1 MSVIFG
7 TWNFEGRRRSPEY
20 LDQVHAS
27 LSPYGP
33 DGFHSYSD
41 EEVSIGYHAFHT
53 TRDSYPESQPL
64 VTKSGLVVA
73 WDGRLDNR
81 EELIAQCR
89 DTLPNDSAD
98 VCIVAAAYE
107 RWGTECFG
115 RIIGDWALSAWDPA
129 HRSLI
134 LAKDP
139 VGPQQLYYSLGPDA
153 LNWSTV
159 LDPLV
164 LYAGTAFL
172 LDEEYI
178 AGCLSLFPASHLTPY
193 AGIQSVPSS
202 TFVRFQN
209 GSRTVTKYWDFD
221 PSKQIRH
228 KSDADYEDHFRTVFA
243 EAVRR
248 RLRSH
253 APVLAELSGGMDSS
267 SIVCM
272 AHQEISRKASDTTR
286 LDTLSYF
293 DDSEPGWNEYPY
305 FTKVEEKLGRVG
317 CHIDVSS
324 HQAFQF
330 AVQTNRFAATPTSGG
345 GTSRASQQFAE
356 YVESKGHRVVLSGIG
371 GDEVTGG
378 VPTPTPELE
387 NLLIAGQFRALA
399 RQLKVWAL
407 NKRQPWFY
415 LFFEAARGFLP
426 SAIAG
431 TPENY
436 CPVVWLNPHFA
447 RKHRLALSGYRP
459 RLKVFGP
466 VPSFQENLFALEVL
480 RRQLAS
486 TSLATQPPYEKR
498 YPYLDRDLL
507 EFLYAIPREQLVRPG
522 QRRSL
527 MRRALVGIVPA
538 EILDRKRKAVV
549 SRGPTAAIS
558 AHWADLVALTQEMVT
573 SSLGI
578 VAAKDF
584 INALENARRGREV
597 PIVPLFRTVAIE
609 RWLRN
614 MVHEHRLRTRLD
626 QPAGTHFE
634 TGRIGT
640 ESTVIVK

>member
-7 TWNFEGRRRSPEY
+7 TWNFEGRTPSPDY
-20 LDQVHAS
+20 LDKVHTA
-27 LSPYGP
+27 LAAYGP
-33 DGFHSYSD
+33 DGLESYSS
-41 EEVSIGYHAFHT
+41 EGLNIGYQAFHT
-53 TRDSYPESQPL
+53 TRESHHQSQPF
-64 VTKSGLVVA
+64 VSKSGLVFA

-81 EELIAQCR
+81 KDLIAQSGDLLR
-89 DTLPNDSAD
+89 DDSAD

-115 RIIGDWALSAWDPA
+115 KIIGDWALSIWNPA

-139 VGPQQLYYSLGPDA
+139 VGPQHLYYSLGKDA
-153 LNWSTV
+153 LTWSTV

-164 LYAGTAFL
+164 LYAGTTFA

-193 AGIQSVPSS
+193 AGIRAVPPS
-202 TFVRFQN
+202 TFVRFQDRK
-209 GSRTVTKYWDFD
+209 RTVTKYWDFD
-221 PSKQIRH
+221 PAKQIRH

-272 AHQEISRKASDTTR
+272 ANLEISRGASDATR

-305 FTKVEEKLGRVG
+305 FIKVEAKLGRVG

-324 HQAFQF
+324 HEAFQF
-330 AVQTNRFAATPTSGG
+330 AIQTNRFAATPTSGG
-345 GTSRASQQFAE
+345 GTSRAIQQFAE
-356 YVESKGHRVVLSGIG
+356 CVKSQGNRVILSGIG

-387 NLLIAGQFRALA
+387 NLLITGRFRALA
-399 RQLKVWAL
+399 RQLKIWAL
-407 NKRQPWFY
+407 NKRRPWFY
-415 LFFEAARGFLP
+415 LLFEAARGFLP
-426 SAIAG
+426 SAVAG

-436 CPVVWLNPHFA
+436 RPAPWLNPRFA
-447 RKHRLALSGYRP
+447 RKHHLPLSGYRA

-486 TSLATQPPYEKR
+486 ASLATDPPYEKR

-527 MRRALVGIVPA
+527 MRRALAGIVPA

-549 SRGPTAAIS
+549 ARGPTLAIS
-558 AHWADLVALTQEMVT
+558 EQWAHLVPLTQQIVT

-578 VAAKDF
+578 VATKDF
-584 INALENARRGREV
+584 IDALENARRGREV
-597 PIVPLFRTVAIE
+597 PIVPLLRTLAIE
-609 RWLRN
+609 RWLKN
-614 MVHEHRLRTRLD
+614 MVQQHRLQMPLD
-626 QPAGTHFE
+626 QPAGTDFE
-634 TGRIGT
+634 LSEVELNRHLL
-640 ESTVIVK
+640 

>member
-7 TWNFEGRRRSPEY
+7 TWNFESRTPSPDY
-20 LDQVHAS
+20 LDKVYTTLAA
-27 LSPYGP
+27 YGP
-33 DGFHSYSD
+33 DGCESYSG
-41 EEVSIGYHAFHT
+41 EGLNIAYHAFHT
-53 TRDSYPESQPL
+53 TRESHHQSQPF
-64 VTKSGLVVA
+64 VSRSGLVVA

-81 EELIAQCR
+81 KELIAQSGDSITD
-89 DTLPNDSAD
+89 DTAD

-107 RWGTECFG
+107 RSGTECFR
-115 RIIGDWALSAWDPA
+115 RIIGDWALSIWNPA
-129 HRSLI
+129 HRSLV

-139 VGPQQLYYSLGPDA
+139 VGPKQLYYSLGKDA
-153 LNWSTV
+153 LTWSTV

-164 LYAGTAFL
+164 LHAETRFA

-178 AGCLSLFPASHLTPY
+178 AGCLSLLPASHLTPY
-193 AGIQSVPSS
+193 VGIRSVPPS
-202 TFVRFQN
+202 TFLRFQN
-209 GSRTVTKYWDFD
+209 RKRTVTKYWDFD

-253 APVLAELSGGMDSS
+253 TPVLAELSGGMDSS

-272 AHQEISRKASDTTR
+272 ANLEMSRGATDTTR

-305 FTKVEEKLGRVG
+305 FTKVEEKIGRVG

-324 HQAFQF
+324 HEAFQF
-330 AVQTNRFAATPTSGG
+330 AIQTSRFAATPTSGG

-356 YVESKGHRVVLSGIG
+356 CVKSRGNRVILSGIG

-378 VPTPTPELE
+378 VPTPTPEIE
-387 NLLIAGQFRALA
+387 NLLITGQFRALA

-426 SAIAG
+426 LAIAG

-436 CPVVWLNPHFA
+436 RPAPWFNPHFT

-466 VPSFQENLFALEVL
+466 VPSFQENLFALDVL

-486 TSLATQPPYEKR
+486 SSLATEPPYEKR

-507 EFLYAIPREQLVRPG
+507 EFLYAVPREQLVRPG

-527 MRRALVGIVPA
+527 MRRALAGIVPA

-549 SRGPTAAIS
+549 ARGPTVAIS
-558 AHWADLVALTQEMVT
+558 EQWADLVALTQQMVT

-578 VAAKDF
+578 VSAKDF
-584 INALENARRGREV
+584 LDALENARRGREV
-597 PIVPLFRTVAIE
+597 PIVPLLRTLAIE
-609 RWLRN
+609 RWLKN
-614 MVHEHRLRTRLD
+614 MVHQHRLQIPLD
-626 QPAGTHFE
+626 QPAGTDFE
-634 TGRIGT
+634 L
-640 ESTVIVK
+640 STVELNRHSL